1 MKLIA
6 ELIAQEEALEQV
18 VVKGWVRSRRDSKEF
33 SFFTINDGSC
43 QGSLQAVVDQGIPGS
58 ETMTQANT
66 GASVA
71 ITGNLVPSPGKNQ
84 KWELQATSFELI
96 GESPEDFPLQ
106 KKGHTR
112 EFLREIAH
120 LRPRTNLFGAV
131 FRIRSRATYA
141 VHSFFQE
148 RGFHNVHTPILTTS
162 DCEGAG
168 EMFQAVVPDKKE
180 EFFGE
185 PAFLTVS
192 GQMEGEAY
200 ASALSRIYTFGPT
213 FRAENSNTSR
223 HAAEFWMIEP
233 EMAFCDLD
241 GDMDVAEEFL
251 QYMIKD
257 TLQSCAEDL
266 AFLDKFVDKGL
277 ITRLEAMASASF
289 ARVSYR
295 EALEV
300 LEQSGKKFEYECS
313 FESGLQSEHERYLC
327 EEHFQKPTIVYD
339 YPKSVKPF
347 YMKQNADGETVA
359 AMDVLVQGIG
369 ELIGGSQREDDLEVL
384 TKALEAHEI
393 DAQHYAWYLDLRKY
407 GSVPHAGFGL
417 GFERL
422 VMLLTGVSNIRD
434 VIPFPRTPGN
444 CKF

>member
-1 MKLIA
+1 MKLIV
-6 ELIAQEEALEQV
+6 EIIAQEEALEGI

-33 SFFTINDGSC
+33 SFFTLNDGSC
-43 QGSLQAVVDQGIPGS
+43 QGSLQAIVDQGISGS
-58 ETMTQANT
+58 EHMTEANT

-71 ITGNLVPSPGKNQ
+71 ITGNLVASPGKNQ
-84 KWELQATSFELI
+84 KWELQATAFELI
-96 GESPEDFPLQ
+96 GAAPEDFPLQ

-131 FRIRSRATYA
+131 FRIRSRATMA
-141 VHSFFQE
+141 VHTFFQD

-168 EMFQAVVPDKKE
+168 EMFQVVVPDKKE

-185 PAFLTVS
+185 SAFLTVS

-200 ASALSRIYTFGPT
+200 ATALSRIYTFGPT

-233 EMAFCDLD
+233 EMAFCNLE
-241 GDMDVAEEFL
+241 GDMNVAEEFL
-251 QYMIKD
+251 CYMIKD
-257 TLQSCAEDL
+257 TLDYCTEDL
-266 AFLDKFVDKGL
+266 EFLNKFVDKEL
-277 ITRLEAMASASF
+277 LARLRSMIAEPF
-289 ARVSYR
+289 ARLSYH
-295 EALEV
+295 ESLKLLAE
-300 LEQSGKKFEYECS
+300 SGKTFEYD
-313 FESGLQSEHERYLC
+313 FKDGLQSEHERYLC
-327 EEHFQKPTIVYD
+327 EEYFQKPTIVYD
-339 YPKSVKPF
+339 YPKAVKPF
-347 YMKQNADGETVA
+347 YMKQNEDGQTVA
-359 AMDVLVQGIG
+359 AMDVLVPGIG
-369 ELIGGSQREDDLEVL
+369 ELIGGSQREDDLGIL
-384 TKALEAHEI
+384 TKALEEHKIDVAHY
-393 DAQHYAWYLDLRKY
+393 QWYLDLRKY

-434 VIPFPRTPGN
+434 VIPFPRTPGS